1 CPRPFLAGQ
10 GRLVE
15 EEKAISVPAYGR
27 DHAER
32 VVPAGRRNHLSR
44 ELAPRTRLMELG
56 AMPSESASRTIT
68 ARLALP
74 SSGAA
79 VTDTRSGSPRH
90 ATPAFA
96 RAFGRPRTR
105 PTGSV
110 GRRGLPPS
118 R

>member
-1 CPRPFLAGQ
+1 PACVFPRPFLAGQ

-15 EEKAISVPAYGR
+15 EEEAISVPAYGR

-44 ELAPRTRLMELG
+44 ELAPRTRLMEPG

-79 VTDTRSGSPRH
+79 VTGNPRRSPPPPP
-90 ATPAFA
+90 PAVG
-96 RAFGRPRTR
+96 RAFRRP
-105 PTGSV
+105 
-110 GRRGLPPS
+110 PP